1 MKSELTINAGRS
13 TAGTEARQAG
23 TARGTA
29 RRMLTAVAAYYS
41 KALGREVS
49 LRQTLLL
56 ANAQAAFFMTVFPAD
71 CPLPAR
77 AACAVWL
84 VSALLKCRRSLLR
97 TSC

>member
-77 AACAVWL
+77 AACAAWL